1 MLSKKFKDYL
11 KKMNLFKVSRKPLDI
26 VLVVLMIL
34 FIIIPVPVPIKL
46 AELVD
51 TFFGSLVV
59 LIVIISLFALVN
71 PIVGLLGLIVGYLL
85 IYRSSLATGSDVLK
99 AHDVKGKQEIPKLD
113 EYKDVKHENGR
124 LEEEAVNSVP
134 SHEINTELLFNAP
147 YKGLLSSDE
156 EHEPID
162 VDSF

>member
-11 KKMNLFKVSRKPLDI
+11 KKMNLFKISRKPLDVI
-26 VLVVLMIL
+26 LVVLMIL

-59 LIVIISLFALVN
+59 LIVIVSLFALVN

-85 IYRSSLATGSDVLK
+85 IYRSSVTTGTDVLV
-99 AHDVKGKQEIPKLD
+99 AHNVRGKQEMPKLD
-113 EYKDVKHENGR
+113 EYKDVKHENGK
-124 LEEEAVNSVP
+124 LELEAVNHIP
-134 SHEINTELLFNAP
+134 SHEINTELLDTP
-147 YKGLLSSDE
+147 YKGLLSSEE
-156 EHEPID
+156 EHGD
-162 VDSF
+162 VSADSF

>member
-99 AHDVKGKQEIPKLD
+99 A
-113 EYKDVKHENGR
+113 
-124 LEEEAVNSVP
+124 
-134 SHEINTELLFNAP
+134 
-147 YKGLLSSDE
+147 
-156 EHEPID
+156 
-162 VDSF
+162 

>member
-1 MLSKKFKDYL
+1 MLSKKFNDYIKKL
-11 KKMNLFKVSRKPLDI
+11 KLFKISRKPLDV

-51 TFFGSLVV
+51 TFFGSLVI
-59 LIVIISLFALVN
+59 LIVIVSLFMLVN

-85 IYRSSLATGSDVLK
+85 IYRSSLATGSDVLRT
-99 AHDVKGKQEIPKLD
+99 HDVKGKQELPKLD

-124 LEEEAVNSVP
+124 LEEEAVSNVP
-134 SHEINTELLFNAP
+134 SHEINTELLDSP
-147 YKGLLSSDE
+147 YKGLLSSEE
-156 EHEPID
+156 EHGS
-162 VDSF
+162 VSADSF